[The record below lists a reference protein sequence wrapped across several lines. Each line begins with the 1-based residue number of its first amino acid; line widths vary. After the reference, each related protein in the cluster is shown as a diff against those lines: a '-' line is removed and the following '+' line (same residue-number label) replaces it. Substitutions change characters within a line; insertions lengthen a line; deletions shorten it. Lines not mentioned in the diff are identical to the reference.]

1 MIRLI
6 KIGIFIFLLLFTT
19 HSYGKSNEYYKQTLI
34 HVLTE
39 CNSDCQKQVFKQEI
53 NQAIISLF
61 EAILNQ
67 LKLELNLKKK
77 EDLWVSDIL

>member
-1 MIRLI
+1 MSITS
-6 KIGIFIFLLLFTT
+6 K
-19 HSYGKSNEYYKQTLI
+19 HLI

-39 CNSDCQKQVFKQEI
+39 CNSGCQKQFLNRI

>member
-1 MIRLI
+1 M
-6 KIGIFIFLLLFTT
+6 FAT

-39 CNSDCQKQVFKQEI
+39 CNSDCQKDVFKQEI

-61 EAILNQ
+61 EAVLNQ
-67 LKLELNLKKK
+67 LKWELKPKEEGEIYGQKASSNIINLF
-77 EDLWVSDIL
+77 SH

>member
-1 MIRLI
+1 MN
-6 KIGIFIFLLLFTT
+6 T
-19 HSYGKSNEYYKQTLI
+19 
-34 HVLTE
+34 
-39 CNSDCQKQVFKQEI
+39 QEI

>member
-1 MIRLI
+1 MKLL
-6 KIGIFIFLLLFTT
+6 KSVIFIFLLSFTT
-19 HSYGKSNEYYKQTLI
+19 HAFAKSNEYYKQTLI

>member
-1 MIRLI
+1 MIKLI
-6 KIGIFIFLLLFTT
+6 KTTIFIFLLMFAT

-39 CNSDCQKQVFKQEI
+39 CNSECQKDVFKQEI

-61 EAILNQ
+61 EEVLNQ
-67 LKLELNLKKK
+67 LKWELNQKQKK
-77 EDLWVSDIL
+77 DLWAKDFF

>member
-1 MIRLI
+1 MIKLV
-6 KIGIFIFLLLFTT
+6 KTGIFIFLLLFAT

-39 CNSDCQKQVFKQEI
+39 CNSDCQKYVFKKEI

-61 EAILNQ
+61 EAVLNQ
-67 LKLELNLKKK
+67 LKWELNQK
-77 EDLWVSDIL
+77 EKESLWAKGFF

>member
-1 MIRLI
+1 MIKLI
-6 KIGIFIFLLLFTT
+6 KTGIFIFLLLFAT

-39 CNSDCQKQVFKQEI
+39 CNSDCQKDVFKQEI

-61 EAILNQ
+61 EAFLNQ
-67 LKLELNLKKK
+67 LKWELNQKKK
-77 EDLWVSDIL
+77 ESLWAKGFF

>member
-1 MIRLI
+1 MIKLI
-6 KIGIFIFLLLFTT
+6 KTGVFIFLLMFAT

-39 CNSDCQKQVFKQEI
+39 CNSDCQKDVFKQEI

-61 EAILNQ
+61 EAVLNQ
-67 LKLELNLKKK
+67 WELNQKKK
-77 EDLWVSDIL
+77 EDLWLKDS

>member
-1 MIRLI
+1 MIKLI
-6 KIGIFIFLLLFTT
+6 KTSIFIFLLLFAT

-39 CNSDCQKQVFKQEI
+39 CNSDCQKHVFKQEI

-61 EAILNQ
+61 EAVLNQ
-67 LKLELNLKKK
+67 LKWELNQKKK
-77 EDLWVSDIL
+77 ESLWAKGFF